1 MKTAQGSC
9 GQLERAM
16 NMELEPLES
25 QLFPLLTVSK
35 YEDKTGEENGNTGGY
50 QLLIY
55 WYVLNPCLC
64 FCSSAFASLSLH
76 LLFIFK
82 NQPCLQNSRGNKKDL
97 CIQRDICFTYRF
109 QKPFGIFFNIN
120 ELCTDKLLLQFF
132 FFKPVSYCNFKNNL
146 SCFAFILRL
155 IFALLFHQEKLDSNN
170 F

>member
-55 WYVLNPCLC
+55 
-64 FCSSAFASLSLH
+64 
-76 LLFIFK
+76 
-82 NQPCLQNSRGNKKDL
+82 
-97 CIQRDICFTYRF
+97 
-109 QKPFGIFFNIN
+109 
-120 ELCTDKLLLQFF
+120 
-132 FFKPVSYCNFKNNL
+132 
-146 SCFAFILRL
+146 
-155 IFALLFHQEKLDSNN
+155 
-170 F
+170 